1 MFKPLKGR
9 EHTKAYLKNKDYR
22 KQFKH
27 FQESK
32 IIEWIS
38 LLSEV
43 QTIHIKDENF
53 NYILTPSFYDKVY
66 QFTTFSKDMKPL
78 GHKTYNSINEVVR
91 DNSLFWLSEIKII
104 ECVKGAA

>member
-1 MFKPLKGR
+1 MFKPLKGK

-22 KQFKH
+22 KQFKQY
-27 FQESK
+27 QENK
-32 IIEWIS
+32 INEWIS

-43 QTIHIKDENF
+43 KTIYIKDEDF

-66 QFTTFSKDMKPL
+66 QFTTFSKDMQPL
-78 GHKTYNSINEVVR
+78 GHKTYNTIDEAVK